1 MAAIV
6 KSQEPGTPTRS
17 VRPKGGADFLGIGLS
32 TFWRWSRERHDFPK
46 GIRLSARAVVFD
58 LGELAAWRDAQ
69 AAK

>member
-1 MAAIV
+1 M
-6 KSQEPGTPTRS
+6 SQQQKQSQPSRS

-46 GIRLSARAVVFD
+46 GIRLSPRAVIFNLD
-58 LGELAAWRDAQ
+58 ELAAWRDAQ